1 MGQKLHHSKRY
12 GRRRKSAAKP
22 IIGWVAAALVL
33 VPASYFGARYLGSR
47 KNNVST
53 TTPSASQTTVTE
65 APVTTPAPTVQ
76 ATALRGV
83 TLSYAALRDTA
94 ALKMTCKAAADA
106 GSNCAVV
113 ELKAKTGALYY
124 ISETEVGKTVAAQ
137 TADALTLAALT
148 DAFAVMQDAGITP
161 VVRLFAF
168 EDAVAP
174 RKLAGA
180 KIATTGHAEW
190 TWYDGDPKNG
200 GKPWLNPYSDA
211 AQTYIVSLAEEL
223 YTAGAGAL
231 LLDGVYFPTQTAQA
245 QLAVGDNAAL
255 SKAQVLQQFV
265 TRVHNLRED
274 APLLL
279 CGSAN
284 AFLGNNTA
292 GFDGNPRD
300 FGCTAIVPDLRLSSL
315 GKRLTVGDK
324 KFTPA
329 AETLGDITAAVVAAL
344 KTPDGPTVLPLIDA
358 NDAAKAAA
366 GDAYIV
372 DLAD

>member
-1 MGQKLHHSKRY
+1 M
-12 GRRRKSAAKP
+12 
-22 IIGWVAAALVL
+22 
-33 VPASYFGARYLGSR
+33 
-47 KNNVST
+47 
-53 TTPSASQTTVTE
+53 
-65 APVTTPAPTVQ
+65 
-76 ATALRGV
+76 
-83 TLSYAALRDTA
+83 
-94 ALKMTCKAAADA
+94 
-106 GSNCAVV
+106 
-113 ELKAKTGALYY
+113 
-124 ISETEVGKTVAAQ
+124 AQ
-137 TADALTLAALT
+137 
-148 DAFAVMQDAGITP
+148 P
-161 VVRLFAF
+161 
-168 EDAVAP
+168 
-174 RKLAGA
+174 
-180 KIATTGHAEW
+180 
-190 TWYDGDPKNG
+190 
-200 GKPWLNPYSDA
+200 

-255 SKAQVLQQFV
+255 SKEQVLKQFV

-292 GFDGNPRD
+292 GFDGNPKD

-344 KTPDGPTVLPLIDA
+344 KTSDGPTVLPLIDA
-358 NDAAKAAA
+358 NDATKAAA
-366 GDAYIV
+366 GDAYIM